1 MTQEQEWTTRAPH
14 QREPSQQHQR
24 SEYSSSSSSTGG
36 RIHHQAT
43 AHGGRI
49 RHQAHVRE
57 PSPESWLDDFFEDD
71 HLEFLRDEFPDLSD
85 DALENINYDRI
96 VADAMEFGG
105 YRSDSS

>member
-85 DALENINYDRI
+85 DALENINHDRI